1 MTSRARLFIAPLGL
15 LFAFGLGVFSSCSR
29 PQAPSEQRLV
39 PTEATSLQAPFVLRL
54 QGPPQPPAA
63 GATLSLEALLEVPSG
78 ITAPVPITVEVTTP
92 AGVQLLNVAARQV
105 ISVGGATRMVRL
117 PLSFQLTKSL
127 GTPISVRASLERGE
141 AMRAVAERFYPE
153 PVPPA
158 QIDSASSPPSPPLPG
173 IPVGT
178 PTETVR

>member
-1 MTSRARLFIAPLGL
+1 MTSRTRFFLAPLGL
-15 LFAFGLGVFSSCSR
+15 AFGLGIFSSCSR

-54 QGPPQPPAA
+54 KGPTVPPAA
-63 GATLSLEALLEVPSG
+63 GSTLALEALLEVPSG
-78 ITAPVPITVEVTTP
+78 ISEPVPITVEVVTP
-92 AGVQLLNVAARQV
+92 GGVQLVSGAARQV
-105 ISVGGATRMVRL
+105 VSVGGAARTVKL
-117 PLSFQLTKSL
+117 PLSFQLTKPL

-153 PVPPA
+153 PAPPA
-158 QIDSASSPPSPPLPG
+158 RIDPAGGAPSPPLPG